1 MDRFGSSLFRIV
13 WCCLALLLA
22 GVVLGGVQGMGA
34 DSAGLKLFGTEIPLG
49 FQDAKPYVIENL
61 GRVIYTLVPAV
72 ILLGGFLPLSE
83 WAAAG
88 SRPERVKGLFLGTGL
103 AFLNGIFLSQVA
115 MLPLLAASFRLLGS
129 PFHSAILKADLN
141 AVLLGFQLLL
151 WATALGLLV
160 KSNRGIAVLA
170 AYALSGVGKLMV
182 WGGEWLGDL
191 EVPKAVVKGMGLL
204 GQMLP
209 SERLPSDAPAWGALP
224 LALGAPL
231 LLAVLLALLP
241 GKAAKRS
248 RG

>member
-1 MDRFGSSLFRIV
+1 
-13 WCCLALLLA
+13 
-22 GVVLGGVQGMGA
+22 
-34 DSAGLKLFGTEIPLG
+34 
-49 FQDAKPYVIENL
+49 
-61 GRVIYTLVPAV
+61 
-72 ILLGGFLPLSE
+72 
-83 WAAAG
+83 
-88 SRPERVKGLFLGTGL
+88 
-103 AFLNGIFLSQVA
+103 
-115 MLPLLAASFRLLGS
+115 
-129 PFHSAILKADLN
+129 
-141 AVLLGFQLLL
+141 
-151 WATALGLLV
+151 V

-191 EVPKAVVKGMGLL
+191 EVPKALVKTMGLL

-209 SERLPSDAPAWGALP
+209 SERLPSDAPAWAALP